1 MTTSFI
7 LQKLKIPSVLTIGVF
22 DGVHLGHQKL
32 FNFAREIASKNRLPL
47 LVLTFEPHPEE
58 VLFGKKKFL
67 LTEIK
72 EKERRIIRRN
82 VDGLLIINFDSQV
95 SRYSPHKFVQELLSL
110 SPKFVVVGESFRFGK
125 GRKGD
130 VHFLNEE
137 GEKQGFKVFSLPLV
151 KIDGEI
157 VSSSRIREL
166 IWEGKIELA
175 NKLLGESFHLEGEVV
190 RGEGIAFRELGVP
203 TANLSVSE
211 RLIRPRYGVYVGKAS
226 IKGEK
231 FPAIIY
237 VGVSPTFS
245 LREEAIEVNLPDFKG
260 DISGERM
267 RIDFLKFIR
276 EERKFNTPRD
286 LKNQVRKD
294 IEKAKTI
301 LASL

>member
-1 MTTSFI
+1 MTPSFI
-7 LQKLKIPSVLTIGVF
+7 LRKLKMPSVLTIGVF

-32 FNFAREIASKNRLPL
+32 LDFAREIASKNELPL

-58 VLFGKKKFL
+58 VLFEKKKFL

-110 SPKFVVVGESFRFGK
+110 SPKFMVVGESFRFGK

-130 VHFLNEE
+130 VRFLKEE
-137 GEKQGFKVFSLPLV
+137 GKKQGFEVFSLPLV
-151 KIDGEI
+151 KVDGEI

-203 TANLSVSE
+203 TANLSVSK
-211 RLIRPRYGVYVGKAS
+211 RLIRPRYGVYAGKAS
-226 IKGEK
+226 LKGEK

-245 LREEAIEVNLPDFKG
+245 LREEAIEVYLPDFKG
-260 DISGERM
+260 DLSGERM
-267 RIDFLKFIR
+267 RIDFLRFIR
-276 EERKFNTPRD
+276 EERKFDTPHD

-294 IEKAKTI
+294 IEKAKMI